1 MSVGT
6 SNAVSVKVTGVTKG
20 GIGTRDSRGLTSY
33 QNDNEMSLF
42 MSTANPVSLD
52 MSSARSARNFS
63 SAEDNASRDN
73 GIAFPHH
80 SETRISNIAWR
91 SDISGREQTRAMVLV
106 SWDSLIGKTRIST
119 QPTNRNTNTQ
129 THIHKQ
135 TDRGCARGRGTFQ
148 SLPTTI

>member
-33 QNDNEMSLF
+33 QNVNAMSLF
-42 MSTANPVSLD
+42 MSNPVSLD

-91 SDISGREQTRAMVLV
+91 SDISGRE
-106 SWDSLIGKTRIST
+106 
-119 QPTNRNTNTQ
+119 
-129 THIHKQ
+129 
-135 TDRGCARGRGTFQ
+135 
-148 SLPTTI
+148 